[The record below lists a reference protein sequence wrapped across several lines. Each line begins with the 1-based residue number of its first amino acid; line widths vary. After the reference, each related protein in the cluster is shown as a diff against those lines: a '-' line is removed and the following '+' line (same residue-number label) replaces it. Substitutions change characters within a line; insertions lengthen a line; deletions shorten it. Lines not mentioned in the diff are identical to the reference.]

1 MSDPANLKIY
11 RNVLTALAVFTI
23 VTVAISRVPLGAG
36 NIPIGLL
43 IAVVKAS
50 LVVLFFMHLKYEKRW
65 WAALV
70 LFPLAL
76 VMIIIFSNFAD
87 TGLNGVEGG
96 ESISKPKI
104 VIEHP
109 GRENPHVEAPE
120 KH

>member
-11 RNVLTALAVFTI
+11 RNVLVALAILTV
-23 VTVAISRVPLGAG
+23 VTVGASRIDMGGG
-36 NIPIGLL
+36 NIPVGLL

-50 LVVLFFMHLKYEKRW
+50 LVVLFFMHLKYEKKW
-65 WAALV
+65 WLGLV

-76 VMIIIFSNFAD
+76 VMIIIFSNLPD
-87 TGLNGVEGG
+87 TALNGVEGG
-96 ESISKPKI
+96 ESVSKPKV

-109 GRENPHVEAPE
+109 GREKPHLGG